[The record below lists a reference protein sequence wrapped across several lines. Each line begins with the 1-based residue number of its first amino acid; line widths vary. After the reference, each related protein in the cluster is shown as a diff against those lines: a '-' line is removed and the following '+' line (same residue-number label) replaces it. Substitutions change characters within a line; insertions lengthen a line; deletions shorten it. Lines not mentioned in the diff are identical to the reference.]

1 MEWVDFDKMDGL
13 APGIVQDARTGEVL
27 MLGFLNPAS
36 YAKTLETGF
45 VTFWSRTRQK
55 LWMKGETSGN
65 RLRVVSAST
74 DCDNDA
80 LLFRV
85 VVEGDGLVCHEGTVS
100 CFTKP
105 LPVGATTRN
114 PAIRKRKPVANKLRL
129 GIPKGSLQDA
139 TIALFKRAGWN
150 IYADGR
156 SYFPSIDDPE
166 IECMLIRAQEMAR
179 YVDHGVLDAG
189 THRHRLGGRKRT

>member
-1 MEWVDFDKMDGL
+1 MSQTNPVIDFDKMDGL
-13 APGIVQDARTGEVL
+13 VPGIVQDAASGQVL
-27 MLGFLNPAS
+27 MLGFLNPTS

-65 RLRVVSAST
+65 RLRVISAAT
-74 DCDNDA
+74 DCDNDT

-105 LPVGATTRN
+105 LT
-114 PAIRKRKPVANKLRL
+114 L
-129 GIPKGSLQDA
+129 DA
-139 TIALFKRAGWN
+139 
-150 IYADGR
+150 ADGQSTPQNSKTEENR
-156 SYFPSIDDPE
+156 
-166 IECMLIRAQEMAR
+166 
-179 YVDHGVLDAG
+179 G
-189 THRHRLGGRKRT
+189 